1 MPAYPKTRRRDLL
14 RLLAR
19 LVGARLRKGDTGEAL
34 AAWLGELTR
43 RYESPNLV
51 IDLVFRRM
59 LFVSGPELSAHI
71 LSAAP
76 SSDSFVAGTMKKKA
90 MSFLAPH
97 ALTIAED
104 AEWRAL
110 RSYNEKILHTG
121 CPHPHLPAV
130 LAAVEKAFGGRP
142 VQSIAEIRRR
152 MGEAMLSVVFG
163 EGNAPAHLIGDIQEL
178 FAEVGPKTALIGSR
192 KRKLRDRFHEEL
204 RRLWRSGAGKGQPSL
219 LALAHE
225 AEATVESGHRGE
237 EALLDQIPHWMFT
250 FTNSGSDLLARS
262 LAMILARPDS
272 LARVRSEIAAGSLD
286 DPTKIDGLR
295 YLEACI
301 LETGR
306 LFPPVA
312 LTSHRAARRDSFQ
325 GADIPAGTEM
335 LQFFP
340 FTNRDTSR
348 DPHASY
354 FRPERWLDANDPVHG
369 LYPNLFLSGAR
380 ACPGRTLIMF
390 VEKAALASLIRAGG
404 IPSKRNA
411 LSRDPLPFSFPAE
424 FLEFQ

>member
-1 MPAYPKTRRRDLL
+1 MPAYPKTRRREIL

-19 LVGARLRKGDTGEAL
+19 LVTARLRKRDKGEAI
-34 AAWLGELTR
+34 ATWLGELTR
-43 RYESPNLV
+43 RYDSPNLV
-51 IDLVFRRM
+51 IDLIFRRM
-59 LFVSGPELSAHI
+59 LFVSGPDLSAHI
-71 LSAAP
+71 LSAPP

-110 RSYNEKILHTG
+110 RPYNERILHTG
-121 CPHPHLPAV
+121 KPHPHLPAV
-130 LAAVEKAFGGRP
+130 LAAVRRSFGGRP
-142 VQSIAEIRRR
+142 VRNIVEIRRR
-152 MGEAMLSVVFG
+152 MGEAMLAVVFG
-163 EGNAPAHLIGDIQEL
+163 EGNAPAHLIDDIQEL

-192 KRKLRDRFHEEL
+192 KRALRNRFQEEL
-204 RRLWRSGAGKGQPSL
+204 RRLWRSGAGRGQPSL
-219 LALAHE
+219 LSLAHE
-225 AEATVESGHRGE
+225 AEAAVGSPHGSE
-237 EALLDQIPHWMFT
+237 EALVDQIPHWMFT

-272 LARVRSEIAAGSLD
+272 LARARREIAAAGALD
-286 DPTKIDGLR
+286 DPAKIGALS

-301 LETGR
+301 VETGR

-312 LTSHRAARRDSFQ
+312 ITSHRAARRDSFG
-325 GADIPAGTEM
+325 GAEIPAGTET

-340 FTNRDTSR
+340 FNNRDVSR

-354 FRPERWLDANDPVHG
+354 FRPERWLDPDDAVHG

-380 ACPGRTLIMF
+380 ACPGRTLVMF
-390 VEKAALASLIRAGG
+390 VEKAALALLIRDGG
-404 IPSKRNA
+404 VQARNA

-424 FLEFQ
+424 CLEF